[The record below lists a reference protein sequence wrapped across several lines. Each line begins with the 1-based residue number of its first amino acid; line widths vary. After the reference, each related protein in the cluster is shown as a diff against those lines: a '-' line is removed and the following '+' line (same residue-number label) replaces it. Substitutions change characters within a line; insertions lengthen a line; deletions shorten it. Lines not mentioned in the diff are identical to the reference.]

1 MSDNNE
7 EEKSGI
13 QTSQGY
19 KLLTEV
25 MGKNGGCGITSIGF
39 D

>member
-1 MSDNNE
+1 MTDDNNE
-7 EEKSGI
+7 ESGI
-13 QTSQGY
+13 QKSQGY

-25 MGKNGGCGITSIGF
+25 MGRNGGCGITSIGF